1 VREAQPVHVLSL
13 HIDLHLGECR
23 SLKARR
29 AVLKPIIEG
38 SRRRFGVASAEVDG
52 GDTWQRASLG
62 FAVVSNSVHHATE
75 VMDDVERLVWSAP
88 GVQVLSSRR
97 RWLEEED

>member
-1 VREAQPVHVLSL
+1 MHVLAME
-13 HIDLHLGECR
+13 IDLHLGECR

-29 AVLKPIIEG
+29 AVLKPIVEG

-75 VMDDVERLVWSAP
+75 VMDEVERFVWSAA
-88 GVQVLSSRR
+88 GVQVLGVRR
-97 RWLEEED
+97 SWLEEED

>member
-1 VREAQPVHVLSL
+1 VHVLAMEV
-13 HIDLHLGECR
+13 DLHLGECR

-29 AVLKPIIEG
+29 AVLKPIVEG
-38 SRRRFGVASAEVDG
+38 ARRRFGAATAEVDG

-75 VMDDVERLVWSAP
+75 VMDEIERFVWSAT
-88 GVQVLSSRR
+88 GVQVLGARR

>member
-1 VREAQPVHVLSL
+1 VHVLAME
-13 HIDLHLGECR
+13 IDLHLGECR

-29 AVLKPIIEG
+29 AVLKPIVEG

-75 VMDDVERLVWSAP
+75 VMDEVERFVWSAA
-88 GVQVLSSRR
+88 GVQVLGVRR
-97 RWLEEED
+97 SWLEEED